1 VPGRWGCVMRVPR
14 LLVVLLLLGLMVPA
28 SAAGARAPAPVTPTL
43 VGIRA
48 AHHPGFD
55 RLVFDFRGGLPAD
68 VRARYVDTL
77 IGDFSGLRVPVA
89 GRAVVRL
96 TFRGAQA
103 HTMAGTAATA
113 PSRRAFAL
121 PNVMAIAQ
129 AGDFEAVLTY
139 GVGLAKQTRF
149 QVFTLRSPDRVV
161 VDVRAAF
168 PTVQRKVWFFAQDR
182 FVDNRQ
188 PFFGP
193 RTRPVRPGTP
203 ATGVMDRLFAGP
215 QPGERADG
223 LRLLRSRTTG
233 FDDLRINN
241 GIARVRLTGG
251 CSSGGSTVGI
261 AGEIMP
267 TLRQFRSVDWV
278 KIYDPRGRTAT
289 PVGPSDSVP
298 FCLEP

>member
-1 VPGRWGCVMRVPR
+1 
-14 LLVVLLLLGLMVPA
+14 LVILLLLGLMAPA
-28 SAAGARAPAPVTPTL
+28 TAAGARAPAPTIPTL

-48 AHHPGFD
+48 AHHPAFD
-55 RLVFDFRGGLPAD
+55 RLVFDFRGGLPGA

-89 GRAVVRL
+89 GRAVLRL

-103 HTMAGTAATA
+103 HNMSGTATA
-113 PSRRAFAL
+113 PTRRAFAL

-139 GVGLAKQTRF
+139 GVGLAKQARF

-188 PFFGP
+188 PFFRP

-203 ATGVMDRLFAGP
+203 ATGVLDRLFAGP
-215 QPGERADG
+215 LPGERADG
-223 LRLLRSRTTG
+223 LRLLRSRATG

-251 CSSGGSTVGI
+251 CSSGGSTVSI
-261 AGEIMP
+261 AGEILP
-267 TLRQFRSVDWV
+267 TLRQFRSVDGV

-289 PVGPSDSVP
+289 PAGPSDSVP